1 MPDLNAS
8 DDNVSF
14 MGIRILRLG
23 RIGSCFKFSFIKLSA
38 FILSFFCSL
47 FSAHGKVVDSAKRQ
61 VQISARFVDG
71 DDVLSAPRVTT
82 LLGQEA
88 TISVGQEGLIGQKTI
103 NEEVFSG
110 IILSVTPTIS
120 EGKILLE
127 GYVFVGEG
135 KLEGE
140 DGIKSQAKNALAD
153 LKKGSGDHQRQ
164 EKLPAFAD
172 QFEMR
177 GMFRMKGKPPRIS
190 LKLRNGASFW
200 IELGQTRSG
209 IKLAQ
214 VDLNDAEPHAILEKD
229 GRFARI
235 DLKTEKVSDIDSLI
249 PLKGGGSVFLKEFIP
264 GKSTNL
270 SLAKPNGE
278 KILVKLSVRIVES

>member
-1 MPDLNAS
+1 M
-8 DDNVSF
+8 
-14 MGIRILRLG
+14 
-23 RIGSCFKFSFIKLSA
+23 KLSA

-88 TISVGQEGLIGQKTI
+88 TISGGQEAFIDPKGIK
-103 NEEVFSG
+103 EEVFSG
-110 IILSVTPTIS
+110 ITFSVTPTIS
-120 EGKILLE
+120 DGKILLE
-127 GYVFVGEG
+127 GYAFAGEG

-140 DGIKSQAKNALAD
+140 DGIKSQAKNALAN
-153 LKKGSGDHQRQ
+153 LKKGSGDDQRQ

-172 QFEMR
+172 QVEIR

-209 IKLAQ
+209 LKLVQ
-214 VDLNDAEPHAILEKD
+214 VDLSDAQPHAILKKD

-235 DLKTEKVSDIDSLI
+235 DLNTEKVSDIDSLI
-249 PLKGGGSVFLKEFIP
+249 PLQGGGSVFLKEVSS
-264 GKSTNL
+264 GESTNL
-270 SLAKPNGE
+270 ILAKPNGE
-278 KILVKLSVRIVES
+278 KILVALTVRMVEP

>member
-1 MPDLNAS
+1 MKQF
-8 DDNVSF
+8 V
-14 MGIRILRLG
+14 
-23 RIGSCFKFSFIKLSA
+23 KLSA
-38 FILSFFCSL
+38 FILSFLFSL
-47 FSAHGKVVDSAKRQ
+47 FSAHGKVVDSAKPQ
-61 VQISARFVDG
+61 VQISARFFAG
-71 DDVLSAPRVTT
+71 DEVLSAPRITS

-88 TISVGQEGLIGQKTI
+88 TILIGQEAFIDRKGI
-103 NEEVFSG
+103 KSFSG
-110 IILSVTPTIS
+110 IMFSVTPTIS
-120 EGKILLE
+120 NGKILLE
-127 GYVFVGEG
+127 GYAFAGEG

-140 DGIKSQAKNALAD
+140 DGIKSQAKNALAN
-153 LKKGSGDHQRQ
+153 LKKGSGDDQRQ

-172 QFEMR
+172 QVEMR

-209 IKLAQ
+209 LKLVR
-214 VDLNDAEPHAILEKD
+214 VDLSDAEPHAILEKD

-249 PLKGGGSVFLKEFIP
+249 PLKGGGSVFLKEVTS

-278 KILVKLSVRIVES
+278 KILVALSVRIVEP